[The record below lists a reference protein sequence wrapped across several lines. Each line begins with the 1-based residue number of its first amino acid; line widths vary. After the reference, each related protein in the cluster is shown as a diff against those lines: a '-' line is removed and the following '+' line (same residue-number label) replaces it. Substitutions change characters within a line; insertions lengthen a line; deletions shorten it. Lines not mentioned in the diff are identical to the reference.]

1 MKTVKELLNHLD
13 PEIKEKALKNAEDQ
27 QMLDCKVK
35 YIAAAID
42 SFAWAHTPEGD
53 QFWSPIYDKYA
64 KIEDYHR

>member
-1 MKTVKELLNHLD
+1 MKTVEELLGYLE

-42 SFAWAHTPEGD
+42 SFAWSHTPEGD
-53 QFWSPIYDKYA
+53 QFWNPIYDKYA